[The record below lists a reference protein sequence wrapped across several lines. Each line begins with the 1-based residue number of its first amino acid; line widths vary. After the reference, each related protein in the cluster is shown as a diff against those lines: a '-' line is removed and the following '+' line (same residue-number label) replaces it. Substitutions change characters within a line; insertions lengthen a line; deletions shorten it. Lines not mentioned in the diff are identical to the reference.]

1 MQQPTDAR
9 ALPLGYL
16 MALAGSSEAMRYY
29 TNLLPQTGQ
38 QAGRPYDLLQSRQQM
53 QAYRRML
60 ETGRTENSL

>member
-29 TNLLPQTGQ
+29 TNLLPQS
-38 QAGRPYDLLQSRQQM
+38 GRQTEKPADLLQARQQM
-53 QAYRRML
+53 LAYRRML